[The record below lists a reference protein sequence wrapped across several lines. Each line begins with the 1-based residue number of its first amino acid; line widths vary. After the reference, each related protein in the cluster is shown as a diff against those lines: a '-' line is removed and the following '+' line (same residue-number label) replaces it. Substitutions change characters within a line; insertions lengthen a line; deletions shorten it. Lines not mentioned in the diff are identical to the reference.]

1 MSSMTLFQGAS
12 QAALLWIEDEIV
24 KAKNWQDQGSV
35 YKAVHLPHETD
46 YQSRN
51 LDPAALKARLERL
64 PPEKRAALLKS
75 VWDEASQPLDNM
87 AKLEE
92 GLLSYERNAA
102 DVDGNAER
110 RQEAAPAPVP
120 PARRD
125 PTVAAGTAVLVRTP
139 GRVEDVPR
147 DIGLSRRAAKGA
159 SGKNSGSR
167 LSGLRAEA
175 ANLHMRM
182 FAGMYASSDLHAGLD
197 SESFMRRRATI
208 DVLARRSEDSVRAR
222 RAMATWTDAEL
233 EKHIATIGDEDKE
246 TISDNLRSQGML
258 NENGTNL
265 EEAMV
270 LHRRDEQTK
279 VRRAIAEQT
288 SGVRA
293 ASEMLLAEQDSSGTL
308 GKDLLKARSRESG
321 IRLPD
326 DDGRRDLGRLEDRLF
341 AGAQAAD
348 ADRRNVRTVFTMG
361 QRYGM
366 DAGRIASPA
375 DATAMMRNMA
385 VAELA
390 AGKLVGRDREAFVK
404 QAASLSQPDQRRLM
418 ASRGFDEDMVKRT
431 EAVLHRSAE
440 EVEENAD
447 DMRKVEAFDRESKYR
462 TGLKASTAILK
473 AIGFHVE
480 DVGDLAAPKIGRHR
494 TRYEVAEEMAGRA
507 TEIGSEAVE
516 PGAKY
521 EAPPISPKVGESAGP
536 AGSSGVPA
544 PSSGKPAGP
553 AGSSGVP
560 APSSGKPAGPAGSSG
575 VPAPSSGKP
584 AGPAGSS
591 GVPAPSSG
599 KPAGP
604 AGSSGVPAPS
614 SGKPAGP
621 AGSSGVPAPSSGKP
635 AGPAGSSGVPAPSSK
650 VGTSGSAEQ
659 PAGTPAE
666 PSAAQSENNMDR
678 DLASFSLS
686 QLPDPADVPVFR
698 GPGIKTQKEYDEARS
713 RYLDAGYK
721 SFIED
726 RKRLSGETTIAAPR
740 QVPASKPA
748 GVASMLAKSMQDKE
762 SRVPDSTRALEMR
775 IAELEA
781 IVHNAVQSDPTGV
794 EV

>member
-560 APSSGKPAGPAGSSG
+560 APSS
-575 VPAPSSGKP
+575 
-584 AGPAGSS
+584 
-591 GVPAPSSG
+591 
-599 KPAGP
+599 
-604 AGSSGVPAPS
+604 
-614 SGKPAGP
+614 
-621 AGSSGVPAPSSGKP
+621 
-635 AGPAGSSGVPAPSSK
+635 K

>member
-110 RQEAAPAPVP
+110 RQEAAPVPVP

-265 EEAMV
+265 AEAMV

-560 APSSGKPAGPAGSSG
+560 APSS
-575 VPAPSSGKP
+575 
-584 AGPAGSS
+584 
-591 GVPAPSSG
+591 
-599 KPAGP
+599 
-604 AGSSGVPAPS
+604 
-614 SGKPAGP
+614 
-621 AGSSGVPAPSSGKP
+621 
-635 AGPAGSSGVPAPSSK
+635 K

>member
-147 DIGLSRRAAKGA
+147 DIGLSRRAAKVA

-560 APSSGKPAGPAGSSG
+560 APSS
-575 VPAPSSGKP
+575 
-584 AGPAGSS
+584 
-591 GVPAPSSG
+591 
-599 KPAGP
+599 
-604 AGSSGVPAPS
+604 
-614 SGKPAGP
+614 
-621 AGSSGVPAPSSGKP
+621 
-635 AGPAGSSGVPAPSSK
+635 K